1 MKVEEYLRFHTE
13 VGDLVEFTDGGW
25 RIGITYI
32 DSEDLFLQS
41 LNKDL
46 LNSKVKYKNEDRHIY
61 IGDIKNPVR
70 IEVQR
75 SIEIEWGE

>member
-1 MKVEEYLRFHTE
+1 MKVEEYLRYHTD

-32 DSEDLFLQS
+32 DAEDLFLQS

-46 LNSKVKYKNEDRHIY
+46 LNAEVKYKNEERHIY
-61 IGDIKNPVR
+61 IGDIKNPIR
-70 IEVQR
+70 IEIQR